1 MLGYAVSEWSEDHM
15 LLLLLLPDKF
25 MAVCA
30 LVSESME

>member
-15 LLLLLLPDKF
+15 LLLLLPDKF
-25 MAVCA
+25 LAVCA